1 MVSKVRVV
9 LASGLLACLLGA
21 CASGTGS
28 EDQQAGQPPSPTPP
42 SSTGDTCSDPLNDL
56 ARDPGM
62 EAGTDGL
69 EGIDLA
75 TASATLE
82 GDQLVVR
89 FVTNGDIAAVPS
101 PTFVVAQGDPFGPF
115 SFELRASRDDTT
127 STWTVTLITWSQRE
141 ERRPIPI
148 EPTVAADT
156 LSFRVPA
163 GSLPPIANYLSFG
176 ATSKVGDK
184 LASDDCSN
192 LFPTTTGG

>member
-1 MVSKVRVV
+1 MSKIRVV

-21 CASGTGS
+21 CASGSGS
-28 EDQQAGQPPSPTPP
+28 EDQQASQPPSPTPP
-42 SSTGDTCSDPLNDL
+42 SSTGDTCSDPANDL
-56 ARDPGM
+56 ALDPGM
-62 EAGTDGL
+62 ETGTGGL
-69 EGIDLA
+69 EGIDLT

-141 ERRPIPI
+141 ERRPIPTDT
-148 EPTVAADT
+148 TVAADT

-163 GSLPPIANYLSFG
+163 ESLPPIANYLSFG
-176 ATSKVGDK
+176 ATAKVGDE
-184 LASDDCSN
+184 LAADDCSN